1 MRQVNSASAPFMMV
15 LAAWLVGMSFA
26 PGCSGPSQRQMEL
39 DRQYTEETRF
49 RVQLSSELLDVA
61 DTAAALFETEII
73 NARLA
78 GRPEREI
85 AYLEITRNGAVANYR
100 SLALGQ
106 DAWGALVDLYVFSD
120 LSVTACE
127 HRARLHPDLA
137 TIDCDATYAEV
148 HRRILEI
155 ASKPDHITPE
165 KRAVLDAAITAYKT
179 KHPNIISAGMIRL
192 EDLAAYSGTA
202 SAVFDAA
209 EPDMM
214 SPISNAATELEQTRL
229 LGAHVVWLAS
239 RLPTAAGW
247 EAQATMD
254 MAMSNPAVLDGLN
267 RVQKLSEQLDTTG
280 GAVTALSA
288 NVSSLATD
296 MQSLS
301 TNVQELRQELGDLEG
316 DRTLVREAIGA
327 AAVISALLLLVLTAG
342 FITVARAVRARQNP
356 SQAPGA
362 RDSA

>member
-1 MRQVNSASAPFMMV
+1 MRQVSSASAPFIMV
-15 LAAWLVGMSFA
+15 LAAWLVGMSLA

-49 RVQLSSELLDVA
+49 RVQLTSELLDVA

-85 AYLEITRNGAVANYR
+85 AYLEVTRNGAVANYR

-106 DAWGALVDLYVFSD
+106 DAWGALVDLYVFSE
-120 LSVTACE
+120 LSVVACE
-127 HRARLHPDLA
+127 HRARSRPDLA

-148 HRRILEI
+148 HRRIVEI

-165 KRAVLDAAITAYKT
+165 NRAILDAAVTAYKN
-179 KHPNIISAGMIRL
+179 KHPDLISAGMIRL

-202 SAVFDAA
+202 SAVFDAS
-209 EPDMM
+209 EPNMM
-214 SPISNAATELEQTRL
+214 SPITNAATELEQTRL
-229 LGAHVVWLAS
+229 LGAQVVWLAS

-247 EAQATMD
+247 EAQATID
-254 MAMSNPAVLDGLN
+254 MAMSNPTVQDGLK
-267 RVQKLSEQLDTTG
+267 RVQKLSEQLDSTG
-280 GAVTALSA
+280 VTVTALSA
-288 NVSSLATD
+288 NTSSLATD
-296 MQSLS
+296 IQSLAA
-301 TNVQELRQELGDLEG
+301 NVKELREELGDLEG
-316 DRTLVREAIGA
+316 DRTLVREAIVA
-327 AAVISALLLLVLTAG
+327 AAVISALLLLVLAVG
-342 FITVARAVRARQNP
+342 FFTIARAVRTRQNP

-362 RDSA
+362 RESA